1 MATIVIRNVDDELHA
16 RLKAS
21 ASDHGRSMEAEA
33 RARLRESL
41 AVENPAPRQ
50 TLGEAV
56 RAVFGPLGG
65 VEFELPERGEFI
77 ERDPPDFSGPEW
89 DRER

>member
-1 MATIVIRNVDDELHA
+1 MATIVIRNVDAELHA

-33 RARLRESL
+33 RSRLRDSL
-41 AVENPAPRQ
+41 AGETAAPRQ
-50 TLGEAV
+50 TLGQAM
-56 RAVFGPLGG
+56 RALFGPLGG
-65 VEFELPERGEFI
+65 VELELPDRREFV

-89 DRER
+89 DR

>member
-1 MATIVIRNVDDELHA
+1 MATIVIRNVDNELHA

-41 AVENPAPRQ
+41 ATETAAPRQ
-50 TLGEAV
+50 MLGEAM
-56 RAVFGPLGG
+56 RALFA
-65 VEFELPERGEFI
+65 GEMI
-77 ERDPPDFSGPEW
+77 SG
-89 DRER
+89 